1 MSGRSGPPGTSARDA
16 AARRLPRSTRALALL
31 AAVLVSALAAQSASA
46 VVVHLP
52 DGRALSYQPLRRA
65 VGPAPADGLFS
76 NVEYNFGPVMASN
89 TNYAFYWEP
98 PGAPGYPPGYERGVD
113 RYFRDLAHD
122 SAGNQNVDSVSAQY
136 NDASGEFASYD
147 SHFGGAIIDTAPY
160 PANGCRRAAICL
172 TDAQIRAELAAY
184 LTAHG
189 LPMDLVHE
197 YFFLPPPGVES
208 CSEPAG
214 RECSAGTSHAEYCAY
229 HSSFEVG
236 VQGLVIYSNDP
247 YVTGI
252 PECDDGN
259 HPNANT
265 ADGQIEG
272 GLTHEHNESI
282 TDPIPGSAWEDTLTG
297 EEVGDKCNSNMGA
310 ALGTAPD
317 GAAYNQVIN
326 GHLYWYEQVWSNQ
339 GHRCLQRLAFSG
351 AEPTATF
358 TATPQRHRTVAF
370 DAGASTAPGGIAE
383 YVWEFNYAPYSARR
397 ELSHE
402 KTVATG
408 APTVSFTFPRVGSFE
423 VGLTVFEHDGTSLG
437 TARVVEV
444 VR

>member
-1 MSGRSGPPGTSARDA
+1 
-16 AARRLPRSTRALALL
+16 
-31 AAVLVSALAAQSASA
+31 VLVAALAAHSASA

-65 VGPAPADGLFS
+65 VAPAPTDGLFS

-89 TNYAFYWEP
+89 TNYAFYWES
-98 PGAPGYPPGYERGVD
+98 PGAPRYPPGYQRGVD

-122 SAGNQNVDSVSAQY
+122 SGGAQNVDSVSAQY
-136 NDASGEFASYD
+136 NDSSGEFASYD
-147 SHFGGAIIDTAPY
+147 SRFGGAIIDIAPY

-172 TDAQIRAELAAY
+172 TDAQIRTELAAY
-184 LTAHG
+184 LTVHG
-189 LPMDLVHE
+189 LPMDVVHE

-208 CSEPAG
+208 CSEPGG

-236 VQGLVIYSNDP
+236 VRGVVVYSNDP

-259 HPNANT
+259 HPNASA

-297 EEVGDKCNSNMGA
+297 EEVGDRCNANMGA

-339 GHRCLQRLAFSG
+339 GHRCLQRLAFAG
-351 AEPTATF
+351 AEPTAAF
-358 TATPQRHRTVAF
+358 TATPERHLTVAF

-397 ELSHE
+397 ELAHE
-402 KTVATG
+402 KTLATG
-408 APTVSFTFPRVGSFE
+408 APTVSFTFPKAGSFE
-423 VGLTVFEHDGTSLG
+423 VGLTVFAHDGTSLG
-437 TARVVEV
+437 TARAVEA